1 MALFGGAYFSDK
13 RVAFLVPFLALLL
26 GDFILGLHDTM
37 VYVYSGFA
45 LTVVIG
51 FWIRKNMNI
60 GRIAAA
66 VVGSSVLFFIISN
79 FGAWFTSGLYP
90 MTIDGLMQAYVAA
103 IPFFQNSLLGNIV
116 FTALLFGGFAALQ
129 RNVPVLADNN

>member
-1 MALFGGAYFSDK
+1 MALFGGAYFSDR
-13 RVAFLVPFLALLL
+13 RVAFLVPFLALMLS
-26 GDFILGLHDTM
+26 DFILGLHDTM
-37 VYVYSGFA
+37 VYVYAGFA

-51 FWIRKNMNI
+51 FWIRKNTNV
-60 GRIAAA
+60 GRIA
-66 VVGSSVLFFIISN
+66 IN

-103 IPFFQNSLLGNIV
+103 IPFFQNSLLGNVV

-129 RNVPVLADNN
+129 RNVPTLAENT